1 MDGAKLPPTGLTR
14 QPPHPELTHI
24 EVQEHLLLVKE
35 KPALAFGRRRFLV
48 LL

>member
-1 MDGAKLPPTGLTR
+1 MDGTKLPPICLTR
-14 QPPHPELTHI
+14 QTPHPELTHI
-24 EVQEHLLLVKE
+24 EVEEHLLLVKE